1 MPDKC
6 AVDPSRDCLGLVKAE
21 ALERKMEAMEQRNS
35 ESHQE
40 IFQRLNAV
48 EKENAVMDERY
59 NTIIHKLDD
68 LTEKVE
74 ALEAKPAKRWD
85 SLVGYVLSAL
95 VGGIVVFF
103 LAQAGLG

>member
-6 AVDPSRDCLGLVKAE
+6 TVDPSRDCLGLAKAE

-40 IFQRLNAV
+40 IFQRLNMV

-68 LTEKVE
+68 LADKVE

-95 VGGIVVFF
+95 VGGVVVFL